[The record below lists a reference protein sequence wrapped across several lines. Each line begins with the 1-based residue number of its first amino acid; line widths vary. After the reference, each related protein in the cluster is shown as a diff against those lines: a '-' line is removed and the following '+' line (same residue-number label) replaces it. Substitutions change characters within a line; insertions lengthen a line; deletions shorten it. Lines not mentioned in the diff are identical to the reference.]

1 MGRWLLALA
10 LVLATLSDTLV
21 IVPATVRPEQVS
33 EDVEGGGVQIR
44 TPSPSETGADDG
56 AGQPRR
62 ELTLRPA
69 ETDQSASPSAAATVS
84 TGVATF
90 DYSPQPGT
98 GLLPEDRYLGP
109 LQDLS
114 TPTNAAQVD
123 SIRRF
128 LEQIKSGTF
137 PEAMVVESAR
147 DRVLARVA
155 PITEG
160 TVGFTDSR
168 IGALVPSGDE
178 WRADVLLA
186 SDTGRT
192 YIEVYVAPEGQE
204 WRVANIQGDTEALAE
219 EWIREEGTF
228 EPQTYG
234 GSVGL

>member
-21 IVPATVRPEQVS
+21 IVPATVRPQQVS
-33 EDVEGGGVQIR
+33 EDEEGGGVQIR
-44 TPSPSETGADDG
+44 TPGPSDTGTDDE

-69 ETDQSASPSAAATVS
+69 ETDQSGTSPPAATVS
-84 TGVATF
+84 LGRATF

-128 LEQIKSGTF
+128 LEEIRSGTF

-155 PITEG
+155 PITDG
-160 TVGFTDSR
+160 TVGFTSNR
-168 IGALVPSGDE
+168 IGTLVPSGNE

-186 SDTGRT
+186 SETGRT
-192 YIEVYVAPEGQE
+192 YIEIYLAQEDQE